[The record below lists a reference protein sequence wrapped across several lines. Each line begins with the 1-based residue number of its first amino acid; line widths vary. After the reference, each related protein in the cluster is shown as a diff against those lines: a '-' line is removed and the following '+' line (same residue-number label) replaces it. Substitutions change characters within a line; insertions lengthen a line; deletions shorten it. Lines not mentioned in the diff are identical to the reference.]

1 MNKNEITQLI
11 GKFGLIR
18 TSGEFAKSIYGTIRE
33 TDNMYNRENLKR
45 NDGVLMRHIPARS
58 DEDYD
63 LLVGELLVRFN
74 EKIKDK

>member
-33 TDNMYNRENLKR
+33 TDILYNIWFVDNDDIGYLFKLK
-45 NDGVLMRHIPARS
+45 DVIS
-58 DEDYD
+58 FEEK
-63 LLVGELLVRFN
+63 ELKKTL
-74 EKIKDK
+74 I